1 MSIWVEL
8 GCFLSSMEGE
18 GLSTKFGVDM
28 FEGSV
33 FKGLEVP
40 PPMQYLSLRI
50 LIEGISKSK
59 VIYFCSYLKI

>member
-18 GLSTKFGVDM
+18 GLSTKFGVDI

-33 FKGLEVP
+33 FKELEVAP
-40 PPMQYLSLRI
+40 PLMQYLSLRI
-50 LIEGISKSK
+50 LSTVGLNKDQYVSKK
-59 VIYFCSYLKI
+59 

>member
-1 MSIWVEL
+1 
-8 GCFLSSMEGE
+8 MEGE

-40 PPMQYLSLRI
+40 HPMQYLSLRI

-59 VIYFCSYLKI
+59 VFIFVRI

>member
-18 GLSTKFGVDM
+18 GLSTKLGVGI

-33 FKGLEVP
+33 FKGLEVAP
-40 PPMQYLSLRI
+40 PPMRYLF
-50 LIEGISKSK
+50 LIFFNI
-59 VIYFCSYLKI
+59 F